1 MNFTIIPFLPK
12 IILLLTKRYA
22 MLKKVQ
28 DCGFQI
34 IDLRRLNYHQGSLI
48 AAMRFESRQF
58 GGKNHA
64 SHKILNLNISL
75 SFIIKYIINIICK
88 D

>member
-1 MNFTIIPFLPK
+1 M
-12 IILLLTKRYA
+12 
-22 MLKKVQ
+22 VQ

-58 GGKNHA
+58 GGKTHA

-88 D
+88 DWMFFHNVLRTQ